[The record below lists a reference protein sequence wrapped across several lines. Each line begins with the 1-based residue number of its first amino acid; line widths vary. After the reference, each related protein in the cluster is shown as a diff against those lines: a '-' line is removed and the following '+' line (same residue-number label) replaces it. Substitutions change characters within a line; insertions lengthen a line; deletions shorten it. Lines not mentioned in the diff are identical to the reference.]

1 MNQNYYSILI
11 WVALFAM
18 MYFVLIRPQ
27 QQAAKK
33 KRQLI
38 DSLEVKNQVI
48 TIGGIYGTILKVK
61 ENTVILKIAD
71 KVEIEILKNAVND
84 VIKG

>member
-1 MNQNYYSILI
+1 MEGILPSILI
-11 WVALFAM
+11 WGALFGM
-18 MYFVLIRPQ
+18 MWFLLIRPQ

-33 KRQLI
+33 KKQLI
-38 DSLEVKNQVI
+38 ESLNVKDDVV

-61 ENTVILKIAD
+61 EETVILRIAE

-84 VIKG
+84 RKEN